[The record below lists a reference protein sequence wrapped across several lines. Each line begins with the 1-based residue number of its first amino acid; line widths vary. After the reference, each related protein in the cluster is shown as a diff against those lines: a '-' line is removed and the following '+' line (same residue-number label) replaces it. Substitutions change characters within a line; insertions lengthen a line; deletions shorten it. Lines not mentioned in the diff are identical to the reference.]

1 METSNNTLASNSLT
15 QLISFDLWKA
25 TYGVDINKTLEIIRV
40 PEITRPPL
48 CPEIIEWVINLRWKV
63 IPILNLRKRFGLQDI
78 EKTNDT
84 KIVIMKVM
92 ESVSE
97 TVIWLVVDYTPEI
110 YRIPNGDLEAPESVI
125 SWWDDNCVKYIWK
138 MSEKLIQILD
148 TDKIIPEQMR
158 NAIVA
163 SIKPIH

>member
-1 METSNNTLASNSLT
+1 METTNNMWSNNEMA
-15 QLISFDLWKA
+15 QLISFDLWSA

-48 CPEIIEWVINLRWKV
+48 CPDIIEGVINLRWRV
-63 IPILNLRKRFGLQDI
+63 IPILNLRKRFGLDDI
-78 EKTNDT
+78 EKTGDT

-97 TVIWLVVDYTPEI
+97 TVIWLVVDFTPEI
-110 YRIPNGDLEAPESVI
+110 YRIPSNDLETPESVI

-158 NAIVA
+158 NSIIA
-163 SIKPIH
+163 SAKQTH